1 MEPILTPGIPVS
13 SLPFTPAIRAAGLVF
28 VSGQG
33 SVDDSGQLVPDSFE
47 GEMRRSVSNLE
58 RVLAGAGLGLADVAQ
73 VRAYVDDR
81 ADLPEF
87 NRIYRELFPT
97 PFPTRTTLIGCL
109 GGVLKFEI
117 DAIAVDPG
125 RAAAG

>member
-1 MEPILTPGIPVS
+1 MEPILAPGVPRS
-13 SLPFTPAIRAAGLVF
+13 GLPFTPAIRAAGLVF

-33 SVDDSGQLVPDSFE
+33 SVDESGQLVPDHFE

-58 RVLAGAGLGLADVAQ
+58 RVLAGAGLGLADVVQ
-73 VRAYVDDR
+73 VRAYVDDA

-87 NRIYRELFPT
+87 NRIYRELFPE

-125 RAAAG
+125 QQPGG

>member
-1 MEPILTPGIPVS
+1 MEPITAGVPQSG
-13 SLPFTPAIRAAGLVF
+13 LPFSPSIRAAGLVF

-33 SVDDSGQLVPDSFE
+33 SVDHTGSIVADTFE
-47 GEMRRSVSNLE
+47 GEMRRSVGNLE
-58 RVLAGAGLGLADVAQ
+58 RVLAGAGLGLADVVQ

-81 ADLPEF
+81 ADLAEF
-87 NRIYRELFPT
+87 NRIYRELFPE

-117 DAIAVDPG
+117 DAIAVD
-125 RAAAG
+125 RDQIS

>member
-1 MEPILTPGIPVS
+1 MEPITAGVPQSG
-13 SLPFTPAIRAAGLVF
+13 LPFSPAIRGAGLVF

-33 SVDDSGQLVPDSFE
+33 SVDETGSIVADTFE
-47 GEMRRSVSNLE
+47 GEMRRSVGNLE

-87 NRIYRELFPT
+87 NRIYRELFPE

-117 DAIAVDPG
+117 DAIAVD
-125 RAAAG
+125 RDQTS